1 MPPKASPMQRNI
13 NELLPTWSVVQTKQQ
28 RLWQTTFCLLIDFWF
43 KFNYLKEIIPKLAF
57 SFGARNWKIF
67 SSSSRY
73 FCVRLSGDKVEWSC
87 FFGSEGRLFFG
98 GALFVCLMLLE
109 RLSTEYFWVILES
122 INLLNCIYL
131 IALNGCGSLAG
142 HLVFLF
148 SFFGVFGA
156 NWNGLF

>member
-1 MPPKASPMQRNI
+1 V
-13 NELLPTWSVVQTKQQ
+13 ELL
-28 RLWQTTFCLLIDFWF
+28 FW
-43 KFNYLKEIIPKLAF
+43 IGGTI
-57 SFGARNWKIF
+57 
-67 SSSSRY
+67 
-73 FCVRLSGDKVEWSC
+73 V
-87 FFGSEGRLFFG
+87 FG

-148 SFFGVFGA
+148 SYFGVFGA
-156 NWNGLF
+156 N